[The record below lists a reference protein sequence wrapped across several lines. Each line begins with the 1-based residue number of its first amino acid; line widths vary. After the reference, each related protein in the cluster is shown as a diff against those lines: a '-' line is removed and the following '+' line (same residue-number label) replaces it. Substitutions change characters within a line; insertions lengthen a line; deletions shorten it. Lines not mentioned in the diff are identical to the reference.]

1 MSMRAARGCRH
12 ANGHNNNDTL
22 FAVFHF
28 YLVSFAFWHRL
39 FQLDKYQPSSDMPNI
54 CERPTY
60 STKCA
65 AFRFQSAQRVDV
77 EKMLRRFVRTKNIL
91 HLINNLV
98 LVLCSFDRGVDH
110 IPTTVEW
117 DGMWSIFIW
126 KHIDILK
133 KIIENQDTRKTE
145 EIIEYVNSIRIK
157 KWTEISEEIGGSIYL
172 ALAPALCLRLQFG
185 MRHIHLIYGMLKIKK
200 N

>member
-1 MSMRAARGCRH
+1 
-12 ANGHNNNDTL
+12 
-22 FAVFHF
+22 
-28 YLVSFAFWHRL
+28 
-39 FQLDKYQPSSDMPNI
+39 MPNI

-110 IPTTVEW
+110 IPTTVE
-117 DGMWSIFIW
+117 
-126 KHIDILK
+126 
-133 KIIENQDTRKTE
+133 
-145 EIIEYVNSIRIK
+145 
-157 KWTEISEEIGGSIYL
+157 
-172 ALAPALCLRLQFG
+172 
-185 MRHIHLIYGMLKIKK
+185 
-200 N
+200 